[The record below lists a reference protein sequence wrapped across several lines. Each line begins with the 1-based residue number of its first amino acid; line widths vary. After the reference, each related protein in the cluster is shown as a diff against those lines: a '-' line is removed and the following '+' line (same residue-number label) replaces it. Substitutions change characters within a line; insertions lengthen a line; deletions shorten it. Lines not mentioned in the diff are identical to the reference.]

1 MSAKPEEHRRLV
13 DLRDALIGGG
23 VAALVMFVIVA
34 FVGSVSPFKAIK
46 LLEAVLPTIRFLA
59 SSVLAAVATV
69 MALMLTLL
77 SLTYS
82 SNYDFREI
90 HYRRIRQITTLSTV
104 AILASVILLLI
115 LGMPVEE
122 AEQLRLYYDI
132 VYYTITALA
141 SLLGGLLIAIVLML
155 QRTIRGLIDIGHPD
169 GDSPLIASE
178 HHADDA
184 EQSHAMGRT

>member
-1 MSAKPEEHRRLV
+1 MSTNGSEHRRLV

-23 VAALVMFVIVA
+23 VAALVMFVVVA

-59 SSVLAAVATV
+59 SSVLAAVATII
-69 MALMLTLL
+69 ALMLTLL

-82 SNYDFREI
+82 SEYEFREI

-115 LGMPVEE
+115 LGLPVEE

-155 QRTIRGLIDIGHPD
+155 QRTIRGLIDIGHPE
-169 GDSPLIASE
+169 GDSPLIEGDEPAQRDE
-178 HHADDA
+178 
-184 EQSHAMGRT
+184 RTVERI

>member
-1 MSAKPEEHRRLV
+1 MSGSEGREARRLV

-59 SSVLAAVATV
+59 SSVLAAVATI

-104 AILASVILLLI
+104 AILASVIVLLI
-115 LGMPVEE
+115 LGLPVEE
-122 AEQLRLYYDI
+122 ADQLRLYYDI

-169 GDSPLIASE
+169 SESPLIA
-178 HHADDA
+178 ADSADGA
-184 EQSHAMGRT
+184 ERSRALGRT